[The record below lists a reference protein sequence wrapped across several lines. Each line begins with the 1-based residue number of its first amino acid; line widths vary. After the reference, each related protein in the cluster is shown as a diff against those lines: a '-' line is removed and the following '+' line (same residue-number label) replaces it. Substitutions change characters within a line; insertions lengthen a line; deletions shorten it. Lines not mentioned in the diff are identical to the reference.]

1 MNLVIHH
8 IPKIKSV
15 EFVNSSIMFIHLDND
30 RTFLVPIDKF
40 PDIKSLSVEQRT
52 EFEIIDDTH
61 LSFVA
66 IDEIYSLE
74 QLMGVD

>member
-1 MNLVIHH
+1 
-8 IPKIKSV
+8 
-15 EFVNSSIMFIHLDND
+15 MFIHLDND

>member
-1 MNLVIHH
+1 
-8 IPKIKSV
+8 
-15 EFVNSSIMFIHLDND
+15 
-30 RTFLVPIDKF
+30 
-40 PDIKSLSVEQRT
+40 VEQRT